1 MKISSFFLLIF
12 GKKFL
17 LLFSNNSA
25 PLLPFFL
32 SFYFTL
38 FSDFKPSRLECE
50 ILETRGN
57 IFKIATEKNLEGGKR
72 LKDFE
77 DKEWPRFPL
86 GPCTAGFIKEAA
98 LLLAV
103 DAWLQRRHGAIEPR
117 RKKKK
122 FGPAIVPVL
131 KCPYAPCMNM
141 TMMIPAAWVALFLL
155 VALSY
160 PAMA

>member
-1 MKISSFFLLIF
+1 MLW
-12 GKKFL
+12 
-17 LLFSNNSA
+17 
-25 PLLPFFL
+25 
-32 SFYFTL
+32 
-38 FSDFKPSRLECE
+38 R

-72 LKDFE
+72 LKEVFE
-77 DKEWPRFPL
+77 KNKERLESGPFPL
-86 GPCTAGFIKEAA
+86 GQLRTAGFIKESQPP
-98 LLLAV
+98 LLAV
-103 DAWLQRRHGAIEPR
+103 DVCSRVATKKARRNRAS
-117 RKKKK
+117 RKEEKK

-131 KCPYAPCMNM
+131 KCPYALLCMNM